1 MGKAHIRSKE
11 SCRVAPNLAELLN
24 QSGQRLQVSWRN
36 EVGLV
41 IIFLMT
47 KAIYF
52 KERQMTDIPVGADV

>member
-1 MGKAHIRSKE
+1 M
-11 SCRVAPNLAELLN
+11 APNLAELLN

-36 EVGLV
+36 EMGLV

-47 KAIYF
+47 KEIYF

>member
-1 MGKAHIRSKE
+1 M
-11 SCRVAPNLAELLN
+11 APNLPELLN

-41 IIFLMT
+41 IVFLMT

-52 KERQMTDIPVGADV
+52 KERLMTDIPVGAGV